1 MVVYDQPEN
10 FYIKYSSGETNSSG
24 IVNCIFI
31 GSCSSQTKP
40 SNLSSACISEQ
51 RPAKF
56 NESADLSSFVCFDYV
71 LQLLCT

>member
-31 GSCSSQTKP
+31 GSCSLYR
-40 SNLSSACISEQ
+40 NNV